1 LQRIGNDA
9 AFSMSYIISGK
20 DRGCITYLSGMKPL
34 AADVSF
40 PPASSW
46 MPTMVV
52 LGPREETGGGYDK
65 SRDQRSFGA
74 ARNPCAAG

>member
-9 AFSMSYIISGK
+9 AFSMSYISGK
-20 DRGCITYLSGMKPL
+20 DRGCITYLSCVKPL

-46 MPTMVV
+46 MPTI
-52 LGPREETGGGYDK
+52 
-65 SRDQRSFGA
+65 
-74 ARNPCAAG
+74 

>member
-20 DRGCITYLSGMKPL
+20 DRGCITYLSGVKPL

-40 PPASSW
+40 PPASDD
-46 MPTMVV
+46 
-52 LGPREETGGGYDK
+52 LGAREKTSGGYDK
-65 SRDQRSFGA
+65 SRMMDGRSVRA
-74 ARNPCAAG
+74 ML

>member
-20 DRGCITYLSGMKPL
+20 DRGCITYLSG
-34 AADVSF
+34 V

-46 MPTMVV
+46 MPTIW
-52 LGPREETGGGYDK
+52 
-65 SRDQRSFGA
+65 
-74 ARNPCAAG
+74 ARAKKRVADITKVA

>member
-46 MPTMVV
+46 DADD
-52 LGPREETGGGYDK
+52 LG
-65 SRDQRSFGA
+65 
-74 ARNPCAAG
+74 ARKNEWRI

>member
-40 PPASSW
+40 LPASSW
-46 MPTMVV
+46 DADD
-52 LGPREETGGGYDK
+52 LG
-65 SRDQRSFGA
+65 
-74 ARNPCAAG
+74 ARKNEWRI

>member
-9 AFSMSYIISGK
+9 AFPMSYIISGK
-20 DRGCITYLSGMKPL
+20 DRGCITYLSGVKPL

-46 MPTMVV
+46 MPTIW
-52 LGPREETGGGYDK
+52 
-65 SRDQRSFGA
+65 
-74 ARNPCAAG
+74 ARAKKRVADMTKVA